1 MRKKSSI
8 LIVASC
14 LGVYA
19 ILAAGFHWLLPSAIG
34 KTPEVPNYQSL
45 PANAA
50 IARDA
55 ALAPA
60 PSPTLSATP
69 TSLPATAHFALAAR
83 ASAPEKA
90 ANEVPK
96 EAPKKHVAKAA
107 PRHEREARHVRER
120 RNSWDFASGSYGSRP
135 WF

>member
-34 KTPEVPNYQSL
+34 KTPEVSNYQSL
-45 PANAA
+45 PANVP

-55 ALAPA
+55 ALVPA
-60 PSPTLSATP
+60 PTPTLSAAP
-69 TSLPATAHFALAAR
+69 SSLPATAHFALAAR
-83 ASAPEKA
+83 ASAPDKV

-96 EAPKKHVAKAA
+96 EPPKKHVAKAA
-107 PRHEREARHVRER
+107 PRREREARHIRER
-120 RNSWDFASGSYGSRP
+120 RNSWDFASGSYGNRP